1 MTKFIYT
8 KDVRIINDLKQ
19 SGCPLLKKT
28 EDGISVYAVADMS
41 LFKFEEHKDV
51 WISNT
56 LTF

>member
-8 KDVRIINDLKQ
+8 KDVRVINDLEQ

-28 EDGISVYAVADMS
+28 EDGTSVYAVTDIL
-41 LFKFEEHKDV
+41 LFKFEKYKDV
-51 WISNT
+51 WTSST

>member
-1 MTKFIYT
+1 MTKFLYT
-8 KDVRIINDLKQ
+8 KDMRVINDLEK

-28 EDGISVYAVADMS
+28 EDGTFVYAVADIS